1 MIERP
6 FLSIPAKTACPGKLS
21 LIFSKI
27 FRATRLAGFKS
38 SLLPSH
44 TTVSSIMF
52 LRSHM
57 YACHHP
63 SFLQVWY
70 MLHNNRGM
78 VAMVTCMNVK
88 LHPSTDSTTS
98 GVDDDRPVFYC

>member
-1 MIERP
+1 MKRLYDMIERP
-6 FLSIPAKTACPGKLS
+6 FLSIPEKTACPGKLPF
-21 LIFSKI
+21 IFSKI

-57 YACHHP
+57 YACHP
-63 SFLQVWY
+63 SILPTSVVHATQQQRNSCHGY
-70 MLHNNRGM
+70 LHECQN
-78 VAMVTCMNVK
+78 
-88 LHPSTDSTTS
+88 PSTHSTT
-98 GVDDDRPVFYC
+98 